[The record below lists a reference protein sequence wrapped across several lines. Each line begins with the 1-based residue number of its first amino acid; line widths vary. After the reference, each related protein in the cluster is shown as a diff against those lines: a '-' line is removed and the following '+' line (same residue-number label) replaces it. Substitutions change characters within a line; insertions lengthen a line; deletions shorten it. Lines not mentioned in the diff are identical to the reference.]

1 MNMKKILSIA
11 LLFLLL
17 TTISFAKTINVGIS
31 QIVEHPALDAC
42 RQGIIDKL
50 KELGYEEGKNIHYD
64 IQIAQGNV
72 ATANQIAKNFVGDKK
87 DLIIAIATPTAL
99 AVANATK
106 HIPIVISA
114 ITDPVGAKLVKSL
127 EKPGTNVTGT
137 TDMSPVKE
145 QLALFKELG
154 LNVKSVGIIYNAGEA
169 NSRTLVNL
177 AKKAAKDLNID
188 IFEATVTNSSGVLL
202 AAKSLVG
209 KVDGIYI
216 PTDNTVVSALESVL
230 QVSYDN
236 KIPVITGDTDSV
248 ERGSL
253 ASLGMNYYKLGLQ
266 TGEIA
271 YKVLNGANPAETP
284 VETLKDLELFIN
296 LKTAKKIGVNIPEE
310 MTKKAAKVIK

>member
-1 MNMKKILSIA
+1 MKKFLSLVLLI
-11 LLFLLL
+11 LLFSI
-17 TTISFAKTINVGIS
+17 TGYTKTLNIGIT

-42 RQGIIDKL
+42 RQGFIDKL
-50 KELGYEEGKNIHYD
+50 KEYGFEDGKNVKYD

-72 ATANQIAKNFVGDKK
+72 ATANQIAKNFVGDNK
-87 DLIIAIATPTAL
+87 DIIVAIATPSAL

-106 HIPIVISA
+106 KIPVIISA

-145 QLALFKELG
+145 QLSLFKELG
-154 LNVKSVGIIYNAGEA
+154 LDVKNVGIIYNAGEA
-169 NSRTLVNL
+169 NSRSLVNL
-177 AKKAAKDLNID
+177 AKKVAKELNMNIV
-188 IFEATVTNSSGVLL
+188 EATVTNSSGVLL

-216 PTDNTVVSALESVL
+216 PTDNTIVSALESVL
-230 QVSYDN
+230 QVAFDN
-236 KIPVITGDTDSV
+236 KLPVITGDTDSV

-253 ASLGMNYYKLGLQ
+253 ASLGINYYKLGKQ

-271 YKVLNGANPAETP
+271 YKVINGANPAETP
-284 VETLKDLELFIN
+284 VETLKDLELFVN
-296 LKTAKKIGVNIPEE
+296 LKSAEKMNIKVPEDFI
-310 MTKKAAKVIK
+310 KKAAKVIK